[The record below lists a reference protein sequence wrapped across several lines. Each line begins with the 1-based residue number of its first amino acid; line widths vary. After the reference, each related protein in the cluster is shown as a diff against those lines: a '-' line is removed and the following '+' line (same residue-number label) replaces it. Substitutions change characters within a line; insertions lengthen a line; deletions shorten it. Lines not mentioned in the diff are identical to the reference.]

1 MDRDSF
7 MERIKEIGSC
17 EDATDR
23 ITLLTALT
31 DEVGKIYDNM
41 DSLNETITTL
51 NDSTSKDKELINKL
65 QQANMDLFKRLG
77 SNKTP
82 EEINQNATGIEEEPV
97 KRKFE
102 DLFKEG
108 GDK

>member
-7 MERIKEIGSC
+7 MAKIQEIGTC

-23 ITLLTALT
+23 ISLLTALT
-31 DEVGKIYDNM
+31 DEVGKIYDNV
-41 DSLNETITTL
+41 DSLNATITSLNETTA
-51 NDSTSKDKELINKL
+51 KDKEQIDKL
-65 QQANMDLFKRLG
+65 QQANMDLFKRVGL
-77 SNKTP
+77 NKTP
-82 EEINQNATGIEEEPV
+82 EEISQNATGIEQEPV
-97 KRKFE
+97 KRKYE